1 MSIRQKF
8 ILVFSYLIWTT
19 PVVIA
24 AAYSAI
30 YGSISL
36 GYLINLTGFVLVLFI
51 ISAPHL
57 FIISVILQLYARSN
71 CKNLFAFL
79 RFIKEYSDY
88 NNKPVTNI
96 LRVFRILDV
105 LTDLVTKVSLLSGR
119 SSEPDFIYDYL
130 FESVSA
136 QTKEKPRLVV
146 KTNQH
151 YKLLHKKLKNT
162 SDFKTA
168 EHYSRSVISFADSD
182 WNHKGCLV
190 LGTIDTSELE
200 SPDLLE
206 SPGLS
211 DVLRHITS
219 MFTGTGPSIV
229 VLFPIDETAHSARN
243 DQSLKRLL
251 QNGSYITETRYFKE
265 VSYRIDKCMFVAGS
279 HKNVSNILEII
290 NDYYACGEIDR
301 DKTVVL
307 VHSDTMGQY
316 WNISDNHPLD
326 FNCDISG
333 FIFKASD
340 NNEYWTDQFINEENA
355 PEPSRLS
362 AIRSISCG
370 CKQIENM
377 STDSIHNFGAPRIQR
392 DRSKNRQKKS

>member
-200 SPDLLE
+200 SP
-206 SPGLS
+206 GLS

-377 STDSIHNFGAPRIQR
+377 STDSIHNFGEPRIQK
-392 DRSKNRQKKS
+392 DRAKNR

>member
-36 GYLINLTGFVLVLFI
+36 GYLINLTGIVIIAAPYLFI
-51 ISAPHL
+51 ISM
-57 FIISVILQLYARSN
+57 ILRLYARSN
-71 CKNLFAFL
+71 CKKLFVFL
-79 RFIKEYSDY
+79 RFIKEYSEY
-88 NNKPVTNI
+88 NNKSVTN
-96 LRVFRILDV
+96 VFRVLRIIDF
-105 LTDLVTKVSLLSGR
+105 LTDLVTKVSLVSGR
-119 SSEPDFIYDYL
+119 SSELDFIYNYL

-136 QTKEKPRLVV
+136 QTKEKPKLVV

-182 WNHKGCLV
+182 WNHEGCLV

-211 DVLRHITS
+211 DVLRHVTS
-219 MFTGTGPSIV
+219 MFTGIGPSIV

-243 DQSLKRLL
+243 DQSLQRLL
-251 QNGSYITETRYFKE
+251 QTGSYITETRYFKE

-279 HKNVSNILEII
+279 HRNVSDILEVI
-290 NDYYACGEIDR
+290 NDYCACGQIDR
-301 DKTVVL
+301 DKTIVL
-307 VHSDTMGQY
+307 VHSDTMRQY

-333 FIFKASD
+333 FILKASD
-340 NNEYWTDQFINEENA
+340 NNEYLTDQFINEENA

-377 STDSIHNFGAPRIQR
+377 QTDSIHNFGASRIQR
-392 DRSKNRQKKS
+392 DRAKSEVKK

>member
-1 MSIRQKF
+1 MSRRQKC
-8 ILVFSYLIWTT
+8 ILFLSYLVWTA
-19 PVVIA
+19 PVVIVLT
-24 AAYSAI
+24 SAVMH
-30 YGSISL
+30 GSVSL
-36 GYLINLTGFVLVLFI
+36 SYLINLTGFVFVLFVI
-51 ISAPHL
+51 AAPHL
-57 FIISVILQLYARSN
+57 FIVSMILRLYARSN
-71 CKNLFAFL
+71 CKNLFVFL
-79 RFIKEYSDY
+79 RFIKEYGDY
-88 NNKPVTNI
+88 NNKPVTN
-96 LRVFRILDV
+96 VFRVLRIIDF

-119 SSEPDFIYDYL
+119 SGELDFIYDYL

-136 QTKEKPRLVV
+136 QKKEKPRLVV

-219 MFTGTGPSIV
+219 MFTGIGPSIV
-229 VLFPIDETAHSARN
+229 VLFPIDETARSARN
-243 DQSLKRLL
+243 DQSLQRLL
-251 QNGSYITETRYFKE
+251 QTGSYITETRYFKE

-333 FIFKASD
+333 FILKASD

-377 STDSIHNFGAPRIQR
+377 STDSIHNFGEPRIQK
-392 DRSKNRQKKS
+392 DRAKNR